1 MRKENEMVG
10 CQIKKKKTMRRF
22 LIFLSY
28 LQAFMLGTY
37 FVSEFRFNTPIE
49 LHRWMITS
57 FFFVMS
63 LVGAADT
70 KRR

>member
-1 MRKENEMVG
+1 M
-10 CQIKKKKTMRRF
+10 
-22 LIFLSY
+22 SY
-28 LQAFMLGTY
+28 LQAVMLGGY
-37 FVSEFRFNTPIE
+37 IVSEFKFNTPIE

>member
-1 MRKENEMVG
+1 MRK
-10 CQIKKKKTMRRF
+10 F

-70 KRR
+70 KKR